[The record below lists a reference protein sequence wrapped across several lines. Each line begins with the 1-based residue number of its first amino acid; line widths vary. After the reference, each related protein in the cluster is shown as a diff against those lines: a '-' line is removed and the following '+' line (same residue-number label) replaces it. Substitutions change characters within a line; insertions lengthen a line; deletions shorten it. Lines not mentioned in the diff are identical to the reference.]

1 VKVAAVI
8 VAGFISSLKL
18 ATIAVLLGTP
28 GVGPGIVVT
37 GTVNV
42 TRGRVV
48 SDVAPVVNLH
58 T

>member
-1 VKVAAVI
+1 VI